1 MRRLILALCGTLAL
15 AMVLSGLVRAQGKA
29 IDSLSAADKDFVTEA
44 AAGSLAEVELG
55 YLAKEKAVS
64 EDVRKFGQH
73 MVEDHGKTSAE
84 LKELAGRKGVAV
96 PTELTMKHKAL
107 KEKLSQLKGAEFDKQ
122 YMREMVKDH
131 EKDIAAFQKEAQKG
145 KDGDLATWAKQT
157 LPTLEMHLKM
167 ARDCEAKTKKAG
179 A

>member
-15 AMVLSGLVRAQGKA
+15 AMILSGMVQAQSKA
-29 IDSLSAADKDFVTEA
+29 VDSLSAADKDFITEA
-44 AAGSLAEVELG
+44 AAGGLAEVELG

-73 MVEDHGKTSAE
+73 MVEDHSKANAE
-84 LKELAGRKGVAV
+84 LKELAGRKGVTV
-96 PTELTMKHKAL
+96 PTELSMKHKAL
-107 KEKLSQLKGAEFDKQ
+107 KEKLSQLKGADFDKQ

-131 EKDIAAFQKEAQKG
+131 EKDVAAFQKESQKG
-145 KDGDLATWAKQT
+145 KDGDLTTWTKQT

-167 ARDCEAKTKKAG
+167 ARDCENKTKKAG
-179 A
+179 S